1 MPITGIDSNQALFAG
16 SAKATGVLRIDYDA
30 SSENHFIIFF
40 RKGDRKLEPVKQV
53 SANGM
58 SPTHVSPLI
67 TQGIELKEEVVLTMK
82 INEPVRI
89 VSPMSAWGE
98 MHLWT
103 IALLV
108 NGLSARERQS
118 QHG

>member
-1 MPITGIDSNQALFAG
+1 MPVTGIDGNQALFAG
-16 SAKATGVLRIDYDA
+16 SAKATIVLRVDYDA

-40 RKGDRKLEPVKQV
+40 RKSDRRLAPVKQV
-53 SANGM
+53 GANGM

-67 TQGIELKEEVVLTMK
+67 TQGIELKEEMALATK
-82 INEPVRI
+82 IDEPVRT

-103 IALLV
+103 IMLLV
-108 NGLSARERQS
+108 NRLSTGERQS
-118 QHG
+118 QQG